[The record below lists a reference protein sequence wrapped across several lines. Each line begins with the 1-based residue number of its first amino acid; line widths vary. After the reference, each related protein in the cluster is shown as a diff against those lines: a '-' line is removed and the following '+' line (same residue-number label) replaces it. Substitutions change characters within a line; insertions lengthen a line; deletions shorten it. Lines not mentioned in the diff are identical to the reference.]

1 MTSPDR
7 TTDPNVASETSPD
20 RASDPS
26 AASDPALSTLPP
38 PADPRPDMAALRRN
52 YSDAGLSEEDLAP
65 DWLTQFRRWFDDAVV
80 AGITDPNAMV
90 LATADPQGAVAARSV
105 LAKAVDADGVVFY
118 TNYGSAKS
126 HDLDANPYAA
136 VTFPWYGLHRQI
148 HVRGTVAKVD
158 AATTAAYWATRP
170 RGSQIGAW
178 ASPQSAVLSDR
189 AALDR
194 LQAEV
199 EQRFGGGADA
209 GDSGAPPVP
218 VPPHW
223 GGWRITPETVEFWQ
237 GRTAR
242 LHDRLRYRRTDGGWV
257 VERLAP

>member
-7 TTDPNVASETSPD
+7 TTDPNVALGDLAGPGHGSERRVGSGPD
-20 RASDPS
+20 HPAPARRSASGHGG
-26 AASDPALSTLPP
+26 AAPQLLRCRPA
-38 PADPRPDMAALRRN
+38 
-52 YSDAGLSEEDLAP
+52 EEDLAP
-65 DWLTQFRRWFDDAVV
+65 DWVTQFRRWFDDAVV
-80 AGITDPNAMV
+80 AGITEPNAMV
-90 LATADPQGAVAARSV
+90 LATADPEGAVAARSV

-126 HDLDANPYAA
+126 HDLDANPHAA

-148 HVRGTVAKVD
+148 HVRGRVARVD

-178 ASPQSAVLSDR
+178 ASPQSAVLPDR